1 MKKYNYINGSTTW
14 LPLLFSLPIH
24 HIRSIS
30 VLPIIF
36 SEMIS
41 IFKNKLDG
49 SILPVPSNSKIEPVF
64 SIRVIGDICITLELN
79 GERVVFDNSSWIDI
93 STWKAAIDN
102 DVVIEID
109 VISIGM
115 PYCLF
120 LLTWHSL
127 VHKQ

>member
-14 LPLLFSLPIH
+14 LPLFFSLPIH

-36 SEMIS
+36 SEMVS
-41 IFKNKLDG
+41 IFKNKLDR
-49 SILPVPSNSKIEPVF
+49 SILPVASNSKIEPVF